1 MNYDTKP
8 ILVVSKC
15 LGFDACRY
23 NGGIENNNFIDNLRK
38 YVDFIPV
45 CPESDSGLPTPRDAL
60 RMIQKNDEFKVV
72 VSKTGEDI
80 TEKLEVFIEK
90 FLNSLNDVD
99 GFILKNK
106 SPSCGFK
113 DAKIYTSIDKGAAI
127 KRGKGIF
134 AQKVIDKYPNVTIED
149 EGRLTNFKIREHFL
163 TRIFI
168 LASFREAK
176 RSTDREKLKKF
187 HLTNMLLFLAYSQKY
202 SKLLDSL
209 IYDDELFNSNTLFI
223 EYEKYLYKLLD
234 RAPRYTSNINV
245 LLKSINSFK
254 ENITQ
259 EEMQFIWNTID
270 KYKKGLVPFS
280 VPLYLVKGYIIRF
293 NLEYLSD
300 QSFFMPYPE
309 ELIHVN
315 DSGKLI
321 H

>member
-1 MNYDTKP
+1 MDYDVKP

-23 NGGIENNNFIDNLRK
+23 NGGIENNSFIDNLK
-38 YVDFIPV
+38 NYVDIITV
-45 CPESDSGLPTPRDAL
+45 CPEMDSGLPVPRDAL
-60 RMIQKNDEFKVV
+60 RIVQKDDKLELVI
-72 VSKTGEDI
+72 SKTGENI
-80 TEKLEVFIEK
+80 TEKLEYFAEK
-90 FLNSLNDVD
+90 FLNSLGDID

-106 SPSCGFK
+106 SPSCGLK
-113 DAKIYTSIDKGAAI
+113 DAKIYTSIAKGAAI
-127 KRGKGIF
+127 KRGQGVFTK
-134 AQKVIDKYPNVTIED
+134 KVIDKYPNIIIED

-163 TRIFI
+163 TRIFL
-168 LASFREAK
+168 LADFREAK
-176 RSTDREKLKKF
+176 KSKDKEMLKSF
-187 HLTNMLLFLAYSQKY
+187 HLKNTLLFLAYSQKY

-209 IYDDELFNSNTLFI
+209 IYNEESFNSKTVFQ
-223 EYEKYLYKLLD
+223 EYENYLYKLLD

-245 LLKSINSFK
+245 LLKSIDSFK
-254 ENITQ
+254 DNITQ
-259 EEMQFIWNTID
+259 DEMQFIWSTVD

-293 NLEYLSD
+293 DLEYLSK